1 MCVQTTVWW
10 FQTAVDYSATG
21 DSVLQV
27 LLETSAGPSLK
38 NWDII
43 LQPKGIG
50 AGIPPGKFKVE
61 TSAGPT
67 AYIQEVFTE
76 GKSV

>member
-27 LLETSAGPSLK
+27 LLQTSTGPSLK
-38 NWDII
+38 NRGII

-50 AGIPPGKFKVE
+50 ANIPSGKFKVE
-61 TSAGPT
+61 TSAGAT
-67 AYIQEVFTE
+67 AYIQEFFTE